1 MHPAL
6 LRAVLIWLRG
16 HPGWGETSC
25 FLSRRRPCLSPPV
38 QRQSPQEL
46 GSQSPDGQPK
56 AMSYSS
62 KPWPAQLSPP
72 RPPAHP
78 RASTRC
84 LGLGST
90 YSVSRHT
97 HPPGPQT
104 ESGETPELGE
114 EAGEDPP
121 STRTVAGDG
130 YSTRT
135 RWVEVAQGRP
145 ATCSLRLLFLMHR
158 CGKLPEEPLRRVF

>member
-1 MHPAL
+1 MHPTL
-6 LRAVLIWLRG
+6 LRAVLSWLRG
-16 HPGWGETSC
+16 HPGWGETRMLLEQRASLPESSYSTSESSGTGLSC
-25 FLSRRRPCLSPPV
+25 PRWTARGYV
-38 QRQSPQEL
+38 H
-46 GSQSPDGQPK
+46 
-56 AMSYSS
+56 SS
-62 KPWPAQLSPP
+62 KPWPAQLSPL
-72 RPPAHP
+72 RPPARP

-90 YSVSRHT
+90 YSVSQHT

-135 RWVEVAQGRP
+135 QWVEVAQGRP